1 MGVEYRIEFVIGG
14 ETIGSVVIPEDVWTS
29 EDWEAK
35 LEAGLNDADNFVA
48 EEVARKLEMWC
59 DKVTNGEP
67 VSDEDLPDIEA
78 LYVQSWANEF
88 GITGVTEEPPGARE
102 EIVKQRD
109 VAEVEKQ
116 LWPIPG
122 DVAEVNTE
130 DGYSEDEELRWG
142 RPELVL
148 ALGRMYDELCA
159 KCADKFNKLKR
170 PKPGSCPE
178 MGKIKIN
185 SCYRR
190 LGTTAAAGTKFEDP
204 YGWKDSYDDVGHWSG
219 YAVDIGKRRT
229 GESFYPRLSPGEVHE
244 AATAAGLI
252 RDVVYTAT
260 DPETGKEET
269 KLEQHHYRPADK
281 YMFP

>member
-1 MGVEYRIEFVIGG
+1 MGTEYRVEFVVDGK
-14 ETIGSVVIPEDVWTS
+14 TVGSVVIPEEVWTS
-29 EDWEAK
+29 EDWETK
-35 LEAGLNDADNFVA
+35 LAAGLNDADNFVV
-48 EEVARKLEMWC
+48 EEVARKLELWC

-88 GITGVTEEPPGARE
+88 GITGVTEEPPGARAD
-102 EIVKQRD
+102 IVKPRD
-109 VAEVEKQ
+109 VAEVERQ

-122 DVAEVNTE
+122 GIAEVNTK
-130 DGYSEDEELRWG
+130 DDYSKDEELLWG

-159 KCADKFNKLKR
+159 KCTDKFNKLKR
-170 PKPGSCPE
+170 PKPGLCPE

-204 YGWKDSYDDVGHWSG
+204 CGHLDSGDDEGHWSG
-219 YAVDIGKRRT
+219 YAVDVGKRRT
-229 GESFYPRLSPGEVHE
+229 GESFSPRLTAGEVHE

-260 DPETGKEET
+260 DTETGKDET
-269 KLEQHHYRPADK
+269 KIELHHYRPADK